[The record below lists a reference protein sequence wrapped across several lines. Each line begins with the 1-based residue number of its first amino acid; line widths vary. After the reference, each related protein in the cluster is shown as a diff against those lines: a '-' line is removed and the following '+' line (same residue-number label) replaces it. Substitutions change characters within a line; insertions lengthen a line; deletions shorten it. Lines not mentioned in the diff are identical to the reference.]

1 MSLESEGA
9 RDDRRCLGVGL
20 WVVTGRQMGEGSGA
34 VSGASSGALSGV
46 LSGVGSGE
54 SSMGGGV
61 G

>member
-46 LSGVGSGE
+46 LSGVSSGE
-54 SSMGGGV
+54 GV